1 MNQLTVERSM
11 WIDAPR
17 EQVWRAVTD
26 PERIA
31 RWLLPPALGA
41 QMKRDDGGT
50 LFVCMGPMEIPVA
63 IQEAPQAPQQVT
75 TRSLPE
81 QQIAT
86 TYLLEEANGGTQ
98 VTVRM
103 TGFEALPADA
113 RE

>member
-1 MNQLTVERSM
+1 MDHLAVERST

-17 EQVWRAVTD
+17 ERVWQAVTD

-31 RWLLPPALGA
+31 QWLLPPALGA

-63 IQEAPQAPQQVT
+63 IQEAPQAPQRVT

-81 QQIAT
+81 EIIAT

-98 VTVRM
+98 V
-103 TGFEALPADA
+103 
-113 RE
+113 